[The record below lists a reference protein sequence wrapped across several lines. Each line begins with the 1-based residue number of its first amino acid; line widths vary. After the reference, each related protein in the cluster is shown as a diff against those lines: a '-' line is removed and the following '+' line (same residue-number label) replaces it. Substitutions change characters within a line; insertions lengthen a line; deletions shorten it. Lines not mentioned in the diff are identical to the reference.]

1 MTERA
6 GRVPERF
13 AAVYDGYARA
23 LEQATGL
30 DTATRRAY
38 DSRIRSYLTFLESAG
53 IEGPDPLASPDGRD
67 RAAQAYLGYLARTR
81 RLAASTVNAHLTA
94 LDHFYEHL
102 GLGPARVGRRYSPQ
116 RTPRTL
122 DAEQQM
128 RYQRA
133 AEQWPLA
140 RDRAIFLLFLH
151 SGLRSSELVALDID
165 DVRLAPGECLVIV
178 RGGESRT
185 IPLTDRP
192 AQEAMTQ
199 WRAERAG
206 WPGASATTALF
217 LNRFGDR
224 LSTRGVGK
232 LLAALARRAEL
243 TGEDG
248 RPVASAQTLRAT
260 FGANQLGDGADTL
273 TVTRLVT
280 VAGLLGHRRLDT
292 TIRLAASS
300 ASGPQ

>member
-1 MTERA
+1 MEH
-6 GRVPERF
+6 
-13 AAVYDGYARA
+13 
-23 LEQATGL
+23 
-30 DTATRRAY
+30 
-38 DSRIRSYLTFLESAG
+38 
-53 IEGPDPLASPDGRD
+53 PDPLADPAGRD
-67 RAAQAYLGYLARTR
+67 RAAQAYLGYLTSTR
-81 RLAASTVNAHLTA
+81 RLAASSVNAHLTA

-102 GLGPARVGRRYSPQ
+102 GLGPPRVGRGPSPQ

-133 AEQWPLA
+133 AGQWPLA

-151 SGLRSSELVALDID
+151 SGVRPSELVALDVD
-165 DVRLAPGECLVIV
+165 DVRLSPGECLVIV
-178 RGGESRT
+178 RSDESRT

-192 AQEAMTQ
+192 AQQAMTQ
-199 WRAERAG
+199 WTAERAG
-206 WPGASATTALF
+206 WPGSSATRALF

-224 LSTRGVGK
+224 LSTRAVGK

-260 FGANQLGDGADTL
+260 FGANQLGDGAETL
-273 TVTRLVT
+273 TVTRLAT
-280 VAGLLGHRRLDT
+280 VAGLLGHRRLET
-292 TIRLAASS
+292 TLRLAASS
-300 ASGPQ
+300 ASGPDVGRAGPARGMRSPGGRHGSPGFLRD